1 MRTIT
6 KTCKVKLDIP
16 EQRRQDVLDTFK
28 QYNHALN
35 FCIDKAWKPERK
47 IINKSKLHKL
57 TYYPLKEQT
66 NLQANYICSARN
78 KACDAIKGNI
88 IKWHNHRKATRPV
101 FKPLSAIQFD
111 KRTLTIKNRSCTF
124 STIKGRI
131 KSNYFVGDY
140 QKHILDDPNYEFRTA
155 TLTYRNGNFF
165 LNITIVKPA
174 LVRSP
179 NTVMG
184 IDMGI
189 KNIAVTSTGRFF
201 SSGPLNDRRKQFR
214 EKRGRIQS
222 KGTKSAHNLIKR
234 LSGQETRFTN
244 WILHTIS
251 RRIVDDAFEHNV
263 DGIAFETLNSI
274 RESAK
279 QWRKE
284 ERAKINLWA
293 FSKLQSFVQYKALE
307 SGIDVWFV
315 EPKYTSQRCSRCGH
329 TESSNRKSLSFICK
343 HCGYSLHA
351 DYNASKNIAIKA
363 ISGISLDMADRPC
376 KLGLKSGSFNPTDKA
391 DCFSCQ

>member
-16 EQRRQDVLDTFK
+16 EERKQDIFETFK
-28 QYNHALN
+28 QYNYALN
-35 FCIDKAWKPERK
+35 FCIDKAWKSERK

-57 TYYPLKEQT
+57 TYYSLKEQT

-78 KACDAIKGNI
+78 KACDAIRGNI
-88 IKWHNHRKATRPV
+88 IRWSKHRKASKPV
-101 FKPLSAIQFD
+101 FKSLSAIQMD

-124 STIKGRI
+124 STVNDRI
-131 KSNYFVGDY
+131 EAEYFVGEY

-174 LVRSP
+174 LVKIP
-179 NTVMG
+179 KVIMG
-184 IDMGI
+184 VDLGI
-189 KNIAVTSTGRFF
+189 KNIAVTSTGKFF
-201 SSGPLNDRRKQFR
+201 SSGLLNNRRKQFR
-214 EKRGRIQS
+214 EKRSKIQS

-234 LSGQETRFTN
+234 LSGQETRFAD

-251 RRIVDDAFEHNV
+251 RQIIDEALKHNV
-263 DGIAFETLNSI
+263 DSIAFETLNSI

-279 QWRKE
+279 QWTKT
-284 ERAKINLWA
+284 ERIKINLWA
-293 FSKLQSFVQYKALE
+293 FSKLQNFVQYKALE
-307 SGIDVWFV
+307 NGIDVWFV

-329 TESSNRKSLSFICK
+329 IGSSNRKGISFICK
-343 HCGYSLHA
+343 HCDYSLHA

-363 ISGISLDMADRPC
+363 LLDKSSDWARRPC
-376 KLGLKSGSFNPTDKA
+376 KLALKSGDFNLTDKA
-391 DCFSCQ
+391 VNQS